1 MTRYIPLTIVCLV
14 LVWGGMACAPKQ
26 VEPPTL
32 TESGYSFS
40 LHTAPDLIWLAP
52 PSHRIPKTYLGFGEL
67 VVHVQDAQGQPVD
80 GVPVEFQVEPS
91 WAQSAALTPQR
102 AMTEGGVARA
112 IIEPRTIGVV
122 HVMARVENTARE
134 ASFLVQQHHYSSSAP
149 TGLIGLPYPPYAP
162 YPSR

>member
-1 MTRYIPLTIVCLV
+1 MTRSIPLTIVCLV
-14 LVWGGMACAPKQ
+14 LVCGGMACAPIQ
-26 VEPPTL
+26 VEPPTR

-52 PSHRIPKTYLGFGEL
+52 PTNKTNNYLGFGEL
-67 VVHVQDAQGQPVD
+67 VVQVQDAQGQPVD

-102 AMTEGGVARA
+102 AMTDGGIARA

-122 HVMARVENTARE
+122 RVMARVENAARE
-134 ASFLVQQHHYSSSAP
+134 ASFFVKTHHYSSTAYP
-149 TGLIGLPYPPYAP
+149 GLRGLPYPPYAP